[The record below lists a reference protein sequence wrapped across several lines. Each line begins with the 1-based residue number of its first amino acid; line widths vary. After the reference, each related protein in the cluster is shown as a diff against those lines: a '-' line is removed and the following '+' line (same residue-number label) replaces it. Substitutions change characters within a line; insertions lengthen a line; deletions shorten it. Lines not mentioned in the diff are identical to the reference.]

1 MRAIQAELQAS
12 QRQHTEEVGKLVSGL
27 RAEFLTPYVGMK
39 QPLKTICSFADEN
52 VVVSVPGRHSMTAPD
67 PDHDLSDISDVEVE
81 DA

>member
-12 QRQHTEEVGKLVSGL
+12 QRQHSEEVGKLVSGL
-27 RAEFLTPYVGMK
+27 RAEFLTPYVRMK
-39 QPLKTICSFADEN
+39 QPNKTICSFADE
-52 VVVSVPGRHSMTAPD
+52 SVPGRHSMTAPD